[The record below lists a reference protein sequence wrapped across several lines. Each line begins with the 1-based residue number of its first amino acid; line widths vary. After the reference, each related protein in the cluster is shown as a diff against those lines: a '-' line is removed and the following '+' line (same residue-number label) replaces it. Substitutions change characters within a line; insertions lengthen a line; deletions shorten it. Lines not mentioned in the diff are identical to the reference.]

1 MTVHKLY
8 TGSDRAT
15 VDVLTGDWSMAAT
28 HLRAVMNDQ
37 RFTPRYLAW
46 LYDDNPVGDT
56 VAVDICDESDE
67 IIAHGAA
74 LPQQL
79 RSAERQ
85 ARFVLIVNA
94 AVQPR
99 AQGNNIFATK
109 IIEHIPYVLEQGCIG
124 GYGVTNERSTVPS
137 LKLDGLGA
145 HLVTPLPLKICPP
158 LSTGA
163 GVTSHEVDDQF
174 LHSEL
179 FEEVAVQLD
188 EHPAKDWTQCWTPE
202 LLRWRLSRPDVRYS
216 MHIGPRAV
224 AITTKSVA
232 WGTPIAVV
240 TKMLPRGPWRGPV
253 SGRDLIAAACR
264 HHRAASAFYAGFN
277 SCVSVRGVSVP
288 RKYMPS
294 PLNLLFLTLSDLD
307 PEAFRFDTFEFLDF
321 DAL

>member
-1 MTVHKLY
+1 MTIHKRY

-15 VDVLTGDWSMAAT
+15 VDVLTGDWLVAAS
-28 HLRAVMNDQ
+28 HLRTVMQDH
-37 RFTPRYLAW
+37 RFTPGYLAW
-46 LYDDNPVGDT
+46 LYDQNPVGDT
-56 VAVDICDESDE
+56 VAVDICDEDDE

-74 LPQQL
+74 LPQRL
-79 RSAERQ
+79 RNADRE
-85 ARFVLIVNA
+85 ALFVLIVNA
-94 AVQPR
+94 AVHPR

-145 HLVTPLPLKICPP
+145 HLVAQLPLKVCPP
-158 LSTGA
+158 LGTGS
-163 GVTSHEVDDQF
+163 GVTSHEVDHQF
-174 LHSEL
+174 LNSEL
-179 FEEVAVQLD
+179 FEEVAAQLD
-188 EHPAKDWTQCWTPE
+188 EHPADNWTQRWTPE

-224 AITTKSVA
+224 AITTKSTA
-232 WGTPIAVV
+232 WGTPVAVI
-240 TKMLPRGPWRGPV
+240 TKLIPRGRWRGPI
-253 SGRDLIAAACR
+253 SGRDLVAAACR
-264 HHRAASAFYAGFN
+264 HHRAPSAFYAGFN
-277 SCVSVRGVSVP
+277 SCISVRGVSVP

-307 PEAFRFDTFEFLDF
+307 PESFRFDTFEFLDF